1 MKSIVVG
8 NVNGLRQGKRILVT
22 GVTRAD
28 TYRPRDGTWRGALD
42 LPHGTAVQAV
52 NIAGRHPFEVGDRLR
67 VDAINGETAD
77 VEVIGIRLVETA
89 QLTNADFQA
98 AGYDDHDAY
107 QRDWGDVMGDRLWFY
122 HIKYLV

>member
-28 TYRPRDGTWRGALD
+28 THRTRDGTWRGAID
-42 LPHGTAVQAV
+42 LPHGVAVRAV
-52 NIAGRHPFEVGDRLR
+52 NVAGRHQFAVGDKLH
-67 VDAINGETAD
+67 VDALNGETAD
-77 VEVIGIRLVETA
+77 VEITGIKLVETA
-89 QLTNADFQA
+89 RLTDADFQA
-98 AGYDDHDAY
+98 AGYDGRDAY